1 MAYRIKIN
9 GVVAVVENGVWTSSA
24 PYYAEIL
31 NNVLEIEKM

>member
-24 PYYAEIL
+24 PVSASPLLRLHLKI
-31 NNVLEIEKM
+31 